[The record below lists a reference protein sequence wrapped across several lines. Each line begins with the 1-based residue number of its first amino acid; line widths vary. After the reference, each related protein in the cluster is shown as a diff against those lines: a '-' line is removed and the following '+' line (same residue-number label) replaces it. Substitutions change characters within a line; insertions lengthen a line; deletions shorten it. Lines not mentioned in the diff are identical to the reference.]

1 MEGSGI
7 IYQLGVKTPL
17 SVLSVLVYFWL
28 PPILCRTFSLDI
40 QGDFL
45 FDFEKKVSVG
55 EIQRYERHFHG
66 TIIRP
71 GVSVGSSDENFFESN
86 GENTRIKSTKLTGPD

>member
-1 MEGSGI
+1 MEGSGVG
-7 IYQLGVKTPL
+7 YQLGVKTPL

-28 PPILCRTFSLDI
+28 PPMLCRTFSLDI

-45 FDFEKKVSVG
+45 FDFEKKVSLA
-55 EIQRYERHFHG
+55 EIKRYERHFHG

-71 GVSVGSSDENFFESN
+71 GVSVGSSDECVYESN
-86 GENTRIKSTKLTGPD
+86 

>member
-7 IYQLGVKTPL
+7 MYQLGVKTPL

-28 PPILCRTFSLDI
+28 PPMLCRTFSLDI

-45 FDFEKKVSVG
+45 FDFEKKVSLG
-55 EIQRYERHFHG
+55 EIKRYERHFNG
-66 TIIRP
+66 TIIGS
-71 GVSVGSSDENFFESN
+71 GVSVGSSDEYFVGSN
-86 GENTRIKSTKLTGPD
+86 VENTRFKSSKPSGPN